1 MEDMQTFDGGE
12 DPIKGATKSTKE
24 TATTSKDDGV
34 RVTSMMGGHIYVE
47 KNQKKDETPL
57 YEVNNKYLQNQ
68 YKAYNEDLSNY
79 VVQAFQLSQGL
90 PKIKGKPIENLD
102 QIPALIE
109 KYGDQLYEQAKMAAT
124 NPDIDDDQA
133 VELLKLQK
141 RVDDDFG
148 YIAEANKIMFG
159 DIKNAAINVDAK
171 MKVNGWHKLLLTDD
185 GQFKN
190 RNQAIKDIKQYQ
202 ANLINTEL
210 EEWRK
215 KNPKPLGGSLFMQRT
230 DMPNPMAGKWAQEAK
245 PGQRVKTP
253 YGVVVTPSSSGKTIP
268 LDSRPKMQNSEE
280 GYGMLEQAQ
289 YQILANKYKNLNYD
303 DVLRRVFEEYN
314 KNPKTRKIK
323 AAAEG
328 LMDNNA
334 GGIKTTVSKQQYKF
348 DMDDAFDDD
357 NQVKEEMKNTINLLK
372 VITSSDDVLFA
383 QGELDETNVEIPSE
397 TDEASKNMV
406 KVIWQDLQDDIVNT
420 DRKKN
425 SDKRVTGDISFVPI
439 SGGDENYHA
448 YHIKM
453 RSSYFDR
460 HLGTKD
466 NPDIARDS
474 DGKNHKFVRS
484 GITIY
489 VPKNVSGTTTI
500 GKQSMKGTSIS
511 PVEGMINLSGNGT
524 FSRTIPSSMTYN
536 IVLDKKKGEYV
547 VTGNGVAYN
556 LETAKMD
563 TFDIKDLP
571 GVKNRH
577 DLSVDLDQLD
587 IDLYKKA
594 LENFRINRQL
604 IREHSQ
610 LKGVRDPKQLSGN

>member
-1 MEDMQTFDGGE
+1 
-12 DPIKGATKSTKE
+12 
-24 TATTSKDDGV
+24 
-34 RVTSMMGGHIYVE
+34 
-47 KNQKKDETPL
+47 
-57 YEVNNKYLQNQ
+57 
-68 YKAYNEDLSNY
+68 
-79 VVQAFQLSQGL
+79 
-90 PKIKGKPIENLD
+90 
-102 QIPALIE
+102 
-109 KYGDQLYEQAKMAAT
+109 
-124 NPDIDDDQA
+124 
-133 VELLKLQK
+133 
-141 RVDDDFG
+141 
-148 YIAEANKIMFG
+148 
-159 DIKNAAINVDAK
+159 
-171 MKVNGWHKLLLTDD
+171 
-185 GQFKN
+185 
-190 RNQAIKDIKQYQ
+190 
-202 ANLINTEL
+202 
-210 EEWRK
+210 
-215 KNPKPLGGSLFMQRT
+215 
-230 DMPNPMAGKWAQEAK
+230 
-245 PGQRVKTP
+245 
-253 YGVVVTPSSSGKTIP
+253 
-268 LDSRPKMQNSEE
+268 
-280 GYGMLEQAQ
+280 
-289 YQILANKYKNLNYD
+289 
-303 DVLRRVFEEYN
+303 
-314 KNPKTRKIK
+314 
-323 AAAEG
+323 
-328 LMDNNA
+328 
-334 GGIKTTVSKQQYKF
+334 
-348 DMDDAFDDD
+348 
-357 NQVKEEMKNTINLLK
+357 
-372 VITSSDDVLFA
+372 
-383 QGELDETNVEIPSE
+383 
-397 TDEASKNMV
+397 MV